1 VGDEVANLKD
11 RLAEEIKQA
20 LKAGQKVRL
29 AALRLLSSSVHNR
42 EVEVRRPLTEEE
54 FREVV
59 AREVRRRGES
69 IEAYERGGRPELV
82 AREREEREVLS
93 AYLPPQL
100 SDEEIDALVTEAIAA
115 TGATSEMEMGKVMG
129 NVMARAKGKVNG
141 KAVQAR
147 VRTRLGGR
155 GQATP

>member
-42 EVEVRRPLTEEE
+42 EVEMRRPLTEEE

>member
-1 VGDEVANLKD
+1 MGDEVANLKD
-11 RLAEEIKQA
+11 RLGEEIKQA
-20 LKAGQKVRL
+20 LKSGQKVRL
-29 AALRLLSSSVHNR
+29 AALRLLSSSLHNR

-100 SDEEIDALVTEAIAA
+100 SEEEIDVLVVEAIAA
-115 TGATSEMEMGKVMG
+115 IGATSEKDMGKVMG
-129 NVMARAKGKVNG
+129 HVMARAKGKVNG
-141 KAVQAR
+141 SAVQAR
-147 VRTRLGGR
+147 VRARLGGP
-155 GQATP
+155 GQEAS

>member
-1 VGDEVANLKD
+1 MGDEVANLKD
-11 RLAEEIKQA
+11 RLAEEIKRA

-42 EVEVRRPLTEEE
+42 EVEMRRPLTEEE

-69 IEAYERGGRPELV
+69 IEAYERGGRPQLV

-100 SDEEIDALVTEAIAA
+100 SEEEIDALVTEAIAA
-115 TGATSEMEMGKVMG
+115 TGATSEREMGKVMG
-129 NVMARAKGKVNG
+129 HVMARAKGKVNG
-141 KAVQAR
+141 QLVQAR
-147 VRTRLGGR
+147 VRAHLGGPR
-155 GQATP
+155 QLTS

>member
-129 NVMARAKGKVNG
+129 NVMARAKGKVDG
-141 KAVQAR
+141 KAVRAR